1 MKKNSFKI
9 SIILIIVVFTTFM
22 NYFSYKQYYNQKIM
36 NVIQVVIENNPQI
49 DEDEIIGLLK
59 DQNSLHNFDLE
70 KYGYSTNDL
79 FFTNQAKEKLYFN
92 MIFNIL
98 ITTSIIIIIYYFNYK
113 KNKKRNQEINELID
127 VIDEINNGNYDFNL
141 SKYNESEFS
150 KLYNTVFNTT
160 ILLKEHNE
168 YLYQD
173 RIILKDNLADVSHQL
188 KTPLTTSSLLLESLL
203 EDDLSIEKQNQFI
216 KKIYDKNEK
225 ICSLIEIL
233 LKLSKL
239 DTSTI
244 QFKKQDVEI
253 YHLLHK
259 IKVDVQELLN
269 QKNITM
275 HLNIPKDIII
285 SCDQNWQEEALVNIV
300 KNCIEFSKQDGI
312 IDVDVEDNNFYTMIK
327 IKDHGKGI
335 KESEIHKIFERF
347 HKSQDSTG
355 VGIGLN
361 LAKTIIEKDGGIIS
375 VKSKVNEYTQFSIK
389 YLKSL

>member
-79 FFTNQAKEKLYFN
+79 FFTNQAKEKLYLN

-160 ILLKEHNE
+160 ILLKEHNK